1 MGIRTSLR
9 SRISAQWTV
18 PPTTTS
24 NLFPSHFCDWSV
36 FGSLCSPLAFLRLVT
51 TEYCVVRKEEFIHPS
66 TFLRSCVCNLVYM
79 HTFFEKKPILFFIST
94 ILHPSCRTIGVFSVF
109 HMINGQNNRS
119 VSQFQSRPKQTTL

>member
-9 SRISAQWTV
+9 YRISAQWTV

-51 TEYCVVRKEEFIHPS
+51 TEYCVVRKSSSIPQLFCVRVFVTWFICTLS
-66 TFLRSCVCNLVYM
+66 V
-79 HTFFEKKPILFFIST
+79 EKKPILFFIST

>member
-79 HTFFEKKPILFFIST
+79 HTFCRKKTYSLFYFHNSSPILSYNWS
-94 ILHPSCRTIGVFSVF
+94 LFSVPYDK
-109 HMINGQNNRS
+109 
-119 VSQFQSRPKQTTL
+119 RPKQPLRFSVPIST